1 MLLVKTEIIIALQL
15 VLYHALWVLLAY
27 FVRLKNITA
36 QNIAAQKN
44 RVLYWVSL
52 LIIILQVFLAQIG
65 FPDAFYFDFNS
76 NFYFKIIVLSL
87 LGIFIDSV
95 FTSLGYFT
103 FLPPILSKKSGSK
116 KIKFIPF
123 WLCLLWISFAIAMQ
137 YVLFFT
143 SNDWSNLFFWGLL
156 AAFGFPFSY
165 FCADRL
171 KVLKVEAPW
180 RAYFYQGLFW
190 FFALPLLQLF

>member
-1 MLLVKTEIIIALQL
+1 MLLVKTEIIIILQL
-15 VLYHALWVLLAY
+15 VLYHALWIVLAY
-27 FVRLKNITA
+27 FIRRKNITA
-36 QNIAAQKN
+36 QNTTAQRNKS
-44 RVLYWVSL
+44 LYWVSL
-52 LIIILQVFLAQIG
+52 LIISFQIVLAQIG
-65 FPDAFYFDFNS
+65 FPEASYFEFNS
-76 NFYFKIIVLSL
+76 NFYFKIILLST

-103 FLPPILSKKSGSK
+103 FLPKILSKKSFSK
-116 KIKFIPF
+116 KIKFIPL
-123 WLCLLWISFAIAMQ
+123 WLCLLWISFSIAMQ
-137 YVLFFT
+137 YLLFFT
-143 SNDWSNLFFWGLL
+143 PNDWSDLFFWGLL